1 MYTKMC
7 DAPAVL
13 LFCLKSNRLFFFYVL
28 VAVDL
33 MIHDDN
39 NDDDDGCDD
48 EWFDFY
54 RYEIWFF
61 FIASNLQIEIIILIT
76 FLGQFAC
83 AWI

>member
-1 MYTKMC
+1 
-7 DAPAVL
+7 
-13 LFCLKSNRLFFFYVL
+13 
-28 VAVDL
+28 